1 MALMRG
7 GAEKVRTTKRLPA
20 WMPLLVIV
28 LAVVAAD
35 QATKEIVRTSFG
47 VGESLHLAGSFWI
60 QRFQNGGVAGGGLE
74 GSALPLTILG
84 LIAVIGILGFLA
96 HRRALRPI
104 VLLGFGLLVGGG
116 LGNLVD
122 RMRHG
127 YVTDFIVQGDGA
139 FNVADVAVYTG
150 GMIVFI
156 ALVALLPQMLARS
169 PEQP

>member
-1 MALMRG
+1 
-7 GAEKVRTTKRLPA
+7 VRRTKRLPA
-20 WMPLLVIV
+20 WIPLLVIV

-35 QATKEIVRTSFG
+35 QATKEIARTSFG
-47 VGESLHLAGSFWI
+47 VGESLHVAGSFWI
-60 QRFQNGGVAGGGLE
+60 QRIHNGGVAGGGLE
-74 GSALPLTILG
+74 GSALPLAILG
-84 LIAVIGILGFLA
+84 LIVVLGVLGFLA

-127 YVTDFIVQGDGA
+127 YVTDFILRGDGA
-139 FNVADVAVYTG
+139 FNIADVAVYTG

-156 ALVALLPQMLARS
+156 ALVALLPKMLTR
-169 PEQP
+169 PTE

>member
-1 MALMRG
+1 
-7 GAEKVRTTKRLPA
+7 
-20 WMPLLVIV
+20 MPLLAIV

-60 QRFQNGGVAGGGLE
+60 QRVHNAGVAGGGLE

-84 LIAVIGILGFLA
+84 LTAVMGILGFLA
-96 HRRALRPI
+96 YRRALRPI
-104 VLLGFGLLVGGG
+104 VLVGFGLLVGGG
-116 LGNLVD
+116 LGNLAD

-127 YVTDFIVQGDGA
+127 YVTDFIVEGDGA
-139 FNVADVAVYTG
+139 FNVADVAVYVG

-169 PEQP
+169 TE